1 MEKYKT
7 FGIWCS
13 LMRTVNR
20 GIKKCKGQRYSTE
33 HEVTLRCLS
42 IKLMEE
48 SLRQLTFAEEL
59 RCRKPSYR
67 DLGLAT

>member
-7 FGIWCS
+7 SGIWCS

-20 GIKKCKGQRYSTE
+20 GIKKCKGQRYNRE
-33 HEVTLRCLS
+33 HAVTLQRLS
-42 IKLMEE
+42 IKLMAE
-48 SLRQLTFAEEL
+48 SLRQLICAEGL
-59 RCRKPSYR
+59 RCRKPSCR

>member
-20 GIKKCKGQRYSTE
+20 GIKNVKGKDITRST
-33 HEVTLRCLS
+33 
-42 IKLMEE
+42 
-48 SLRQLTFAEEL
+48 Q
-59 RCRKPSYR
+59 
-67 DLGLAT
+67 